1 MKRLGYLL
9 GSDSEGVFF
18 MKEQSLLIP
27 LNIVSKPVRL
37 RRTMFHLLDFI
48 LEKANTGLI
57 PDDEIM
63 RNVWEGYGLKAST
76 PRLWQVM
83 NELKKKLTNLGVEPN
98 FITRVEGKG
107 YIANSAIME
116 PVYIRASFIWQSS
129 MVSDNK
135 ESLLLKSSIN

>member
-107 YIANSAIME
+107 YIANRAIME

-135 ESLLLKSSIN
+135 KSLLLKSSIN

>member
-1 MKRLGYLL
+1 MKRLGYII
-9 GSDSEGVFF
+9 GSESEGVFF

-37 RRTMFHLLDFI
+37 RRTMFHLLDFV
-48 LEKANTGLI
+48 LEKANADLI
-57 PDDEIM
+57 ADDEIM

-83 NELKKKLTNLGVEPN
+83 NELKKKLTSLGVEQD

-107 YIANSAIME
+107 YIANRAKLE
-116 PVYIRASFIWQSS
+116 PVYIRASFIWQNRMMGDTST
-129 MVSDNK
+129 K
-135 ESLLLKSSIN
+135 LILKTTVN